1 MTLIFRK
8 YGIKVALEGK
18 LTALMQQSF
27 QLVDYEH
34 LYRSKEQRDRDGH
47 RPLISN
53 NFGNLTTIRA
63 IEDLVLHHPLFGNC
77 LLFSSNPKN
86 ALVR

>member
-1 MTLIFRK
+1 MMIILFRK
-8 YGIKVALEGK
+8 YGLKVALEGK
-18 LTALMQQSF
+18 LTSIMQQSF

-34 LYRSKEQRDRDGH
+34 LYRSTEQRDRDGH

-63 IEDLVLHHPLFGNC
+63 IEDLVLYHPLFGNFIC
-77 LLFSSNPKN
+77 YAFIH
-86 ALVR
+86 

>member
-1 MTLIFRK
+1 
-8 YGIKVALEGK
+8 
-18 LTALMQQSF
+18 MQQSF

-34 LYRSKEQRDRDGH
+34 LYRSTEQRNRDGH

-63 IEDLVLHHPLFGNC
+63 IEHLVLHHPLFGKFSNLIC
-77 LLFSSNPKN
+77 FHSLLLKSLNPHINFQYQIHN
-86 ALVR
+86 ATFFQD